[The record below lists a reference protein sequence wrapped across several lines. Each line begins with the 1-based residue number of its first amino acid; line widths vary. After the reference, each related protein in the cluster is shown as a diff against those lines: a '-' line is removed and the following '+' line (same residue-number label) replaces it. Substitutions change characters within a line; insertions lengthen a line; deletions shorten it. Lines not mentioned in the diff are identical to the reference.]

1 MGKSSPLPAL
11 PIQFADF
18 AQWQRAWV
26 QGAEAETQLAY
37 WQKKLAGSPSVLA
50 LPSDRPRP
58 ARQSFQGAAPL
69 VELPLHLCEALRAW
83 SRQEGVTLF
92 MTMLTAF
99 VALLWR
105 YTGQHDICVGSGIAN
120 RRRRETEGLIGMII
134 NNLVLRTELSGN
146 PTVRQL
152 LGRVRETTL
161 EAYAHQDVPFD
172 KVVEALQPERNLS
185 HNPLYQVMFGFHD
198 APMPDVEL
206 PGLNVSVLVGLSN
219 GSAKFDL
226 NVIVIPHFV
235 QHVGLHPGA
244 VDAAGLT
251 LLWEYSTD
259 LFDAPTISR
268 MIGHY
273 QALLEGMVANPQ
285 QHIAALPLLT
295 EVERRQLLVE
305 WNDTRRDYPQHQCLH
320 RLFEAQVQQTP
331 DAVAVVFEDASLS
344 YQELDQ
350 RANQLAHHLR
360 QRGVGPETVVAIRV
374 APSLDM
380 LIGLLGI
387 LKAGG
392 AYVPLDP
399 AEPKARLAFMLEDTQ
414 AAVLLTQQRLVEDLP
429 AHAAQVVCLDADWE
443 VITRESEENPQA
455 PVTSHHLAYVL
466 YTSGSTGIPKGVMV
480 EHRSLVNYLHWV
492 NDGLLGDTVHHL
504 PTTTRVTFDASLKQ
518 LFAPLLRGSDVWGL
532 PGDVVIQ
539 PNVLLAALGKRRQV
553 GLNCVP
559 LLWKAV
565 LEAIES
571 RQAVPPVESLTAL
584 FLGGDRLDK
593 ELVDR
598 SFAVLPQVQIWNL
611 YGPTE
616 TAANAIV
623 ARLAP
628 GDEVTIGQPISNTQ
642 AYVLDRYL
650 QPVPVGV
657 PGELYIGG
665 DSLSRGYRN
674 RPELTAEQFIP
685 NPFSQEP
692 GARLY
697 KTGDLARYRPDGN
710 IEYLGRLDDQVKIRG
725 FRIELGEIEGVLR
738 QYPGVQEVVVLASGD
753 EPGDPAAALGVGKR
767 LVAYMVADQE
777 HAPTTTALRRYVQE
791 KLPSYMMPSVF
802 MRLDALPLTPTGKV
816 DRQALPAPDWS
827 KPELHGTFVS
837 PRTPVETRLANIW
850 AAVLGRER
858 VGIHD
863 DFFALGGHSLLATQV
878 MSRLHSAFQVALPL
892 PSLFETPTVAGL
904 AETIEATLWA
914 VQSAQATT
922 MATTEERE
930 EMEL

>member
-1 MGKSSPLPAL
+1 MQVIHEAAPVKLPVVDLQTLPEREREAAAQQLVSEAIRPAFDLAQLPLVRWTLLRLSEKQHRLLHVEHHLVHDGWSFNVFLRELLELYKAFSMGKPSPLPAL

-18 AQWQRAWV
+18 AQWQREWV
-26 QGAEAETQLAY
+26 QGAEAEAQLAY

-69 VELPLHLCEALRAW
+69 VELPLRLCEALRAR

-99 VALLWR
+99 VTLLWR

-120 RRRRETEGLIGMII
+120 RRWRETEGLIGMII

-146 PTVRQL
+146 PTVREL

-198 APMPDVEL
+198 APMPDIEL

-235 QHVGLHPGA
+235 QQVGLHPGA
-244 VDAAGLT
+244 ADAAGLT

-259 LFDAPTISR
+259 LFDAPTITR

-285 QHIAALPLLT
+285 QQISALPLLT
-295 EVERRQLLVE
+295 EVEQRQLLVE
-305 WNDTRRDYPQHQCLH
+305 WNDTRRDYARHQCMH

-331 DAVAVVFEDASLS
+331 DAVAAVFEEVPLS
-344 YQELDQ
+344 YHELDR

-360 QRGVGPETVVAIRV
+360 KRGVGPETVVAIRV
-374 APSLDM
+374 APSLEM

-429 AHAAQVVCLDADWE
+429 AHAAQVVCLDTDWD
-443 VITRESEENPQA
+443 VIARESGENPQT
-455 PVTSHHLAYVL
+455 PVTSNHLAYVL

-492 NDGLLGDTVHHL
+492 NEGLLGDTVHHL

-532 PGDVVIQ
+532 PGDVVTQ
-539 PNVLLAALGKRRQV
+539 PNVLLEALGKRRQV

-559 LLWKAV
+559 LVWQAV

-571 RQAVPPVESLTAL
+571 KQAVPPVESLS
-584 FLGGDRLDK
+584 G
-593 ELVDR
+593 V
-598 SFAVLPQVQIWNL
+598 I
-611 YGPTE
+611 
-616 TAANAIV
+616 
-623 ARLAP
+623 P
-628 GDEVTIGQPISNTQ
+628 GW
-642 AYVLDRYL
+642 R
-650 QPVPVGV
+650 
-657 PGELYIGG
+657 
-665 DSLSRGYRN
+665 
-674 RPELTAEQFIP
+674 
-685 NPFSQEP
+685 
-692 GARLY
+692 
-697 KTGDLARYRPDGN
+697 
-710 IEYLGRLDDQVKIRG
+710 
-725 FRIELGEIEGVLR
+725 
-738 QYPGVQEVVVLASGD
+738 
-753 EPGDPAAALGVGKR
+753 
-767 LVAYMVADQE
+767 
-777 HAPTTTALRRYVQE
+777 
-791 KLPSYMMPSVF
+791 
-802 MRLDALPLTPTGKV
+802 
-816 DRQALPAPDWS
+816 
-827 KPELHGTFVS
+827 
-837 PRTPVETRLANIW
+837 
-850 AAVLGRER
+850 
-858 VGIHD
+858 
-863 DFFALGGHSLLATQV
+863 
-878 MSRLHSAFQVALPL
+878 
-892 PSLFETPTVAGL
+892 
-904 AETIEATLWA
+904 
-914 VQSAQATT
+914 
-922 MATTEERE
+922 
-930 EMEL
+930 